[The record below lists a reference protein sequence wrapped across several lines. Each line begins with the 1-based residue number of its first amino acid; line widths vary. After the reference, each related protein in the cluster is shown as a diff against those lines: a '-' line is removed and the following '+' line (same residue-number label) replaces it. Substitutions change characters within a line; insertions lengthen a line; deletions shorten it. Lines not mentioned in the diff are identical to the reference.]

1 MILSV
6 FPAIVSYSNLTP
18 ALTKSGLAF
27 LTLSNTWFFT
37 SVFISPFWTSFP
49 VSIRTGGSF
58 GTADNTL
65 TVNVLAGV
73 ADSVLFPALS
83 VAFNVTVNPPLGIL
97 YFPPSWFNWIFKS
110 PLIVSFLAPVTPP
123 FFVNVVVLL
132 L

>member
-1 MILSV
+1 M
-6 FPAIVSYSNLTP
+6 SYSNLTP
-18 ALTKSGLAF
+18 AFTKSGFSCFTLLNTSS
-27 LTLSNTWFFT
+27 LTLCLTA
-37 SVFISPFWTSFP
+37 PFWTSLP

-65 TVNVLAGV
+65 TVNVLDGV

-83 VAFNVTVNPPLGIL
+83 VAFNVTVNPPVGIL